1 MRHREALHACQEPL
15 ICTVLFY
22 GCRQQDENL
31 TDIERG
37 VENVTNM
44 GKQIHEHIKEDVSVY
59 AGQPTPA
66 EFLMW

>member
-1 MRHREALHACQEPL
+1 M
-15 ICTVLFY
+15 LFY